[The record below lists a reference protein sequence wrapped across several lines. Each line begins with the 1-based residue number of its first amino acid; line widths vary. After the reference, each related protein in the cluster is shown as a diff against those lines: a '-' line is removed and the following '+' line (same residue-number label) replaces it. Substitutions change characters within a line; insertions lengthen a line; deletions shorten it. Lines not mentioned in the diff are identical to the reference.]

1 MENIVTN
8 NIESQNIITK
18 DFSDYVVIGLGNF
31 GKSLAVNL
39 AEEGKNV
46 LAIDKN
52 AEIVESI
59 EGHVTHAVVAD
70 ATKKDVLTSLGLQN
84 FECAIVCIGEDLASS
99 MLISLTCKELGVPYV
114 IAKAQTNQHKEL
126 LEKIGVNL
134 VIFPEVF
141 MSKKLAKALTD
152 PLTNEIAKISNDYK
166 IVEMICPEKWVDKS
180 IEDVNVRKKY
190 GISIVLIKSG
200 ENIIDPLPNTVFE
213 KGDTLF
219 VLGSTKNIDNVE
231 KKIAEAVDFE
241 NRFADAATE

>member
-1 MENIVTN
+1 MENIVSNST
-8 NIESQNIITK
+8 ITK

-31 GKSLAVNL
+31 GKSLALNL

-52 AEIVESI
+52 IEII
-59 EGHVTHAVVAD
+59 ENIAGQVTHAVVAD
-70 ATKKDVLTSLGLQN
+70 ATKKDILSSLGIQN
-84 FECAIVCIGEDLASS
+84 FECAIVCIGEDLAAS
-99 MLISLTCKELGVPYV
+99 MLACLICKELNVPYV
-114 IAKAQTNQHKEL
+114 IAKAQTNQHKDL

-152 PLTNEIAKISNDYK
+152 PLTNEIAKISKDYK

-180 IEDVNVRKKY
+180 VFEVNVRKKY
-190 GISIVLIKSG
+190 GISIVLMKSSG
-200 ENIIDPLPNTVFE
+200 NIIDPLPETVFE
-213 KGDTLF
+213 KGDILY

-231 KKIAEAVDFE
+231 KKIAEAIDFE
-241 NRFADAATE
+241 NRFADAVTE